1 MAGEV
6 KSEDNSEQ
14 EKFIML
20 VDVKMDLDEIDMST
34 EDDDRLNDN
43 SVKNDIQDK
52 ELLLPFMEL
61 DDTVNS
67 RKVLNEA
74 KDNIKG
80 NGKLLN
86 FIFKKTL

>member
-1 MAGEV
+1 
-6 KSEDNSEQ
+6 
-14 EKFIML
+14 ML

-61 DDTVNS
+61 DDTVI

-86 FIFKKTL
+86 FIFKKT

>member
-1 MAGEV
+1 
-6 KSEDNSEQ
+6 
-14 EKFIML
+14 ML

-43 SVKNDIQDK
+43 SGENEIQDK
-52 ELLLPFMEL
+52 ELLL

-74 KDNIKG
+74 KDDIKG

-86 FIFKKTL
+86 FYF

>member
-1 MAGEV
+1 
-6 KSEDNSEQ
+6 
-14 EKFIML
+14 ML

-34 EDDDRLNDN
+34 EDEDRLNDN
-43 SVKNDIQDK
+43 SGENEIQDK
-52 ELLLPFMEL
+52 ELLL

-86 FIFKKTL
+86 FIFKKT

>member
-1 MAGEV
+1 
-6 KSEDNSEQ
+6 
-14 EKFIML
+14 ML

-43 SVKNDIQDK
+43 SGENEIQDK
-52 ELLLPFMEL
+52 ELLL
-61 DDTVNS
+61 DDTVKS

-74 KDNIKG
+74 KDDIKG

-86 FIFKKTL
+86 FIFKKTY

>member
-1 MAGEV
+1 
-6 KSEDNSEQ
+6 
-14 EKFIML
+14 ML

-43 SVKNDIQDK
+43 SGENEIHNK
-52 ELLLPFMEL
+52 ELLL
-61 DDTVNS
+61 DDTVKS

-74 KDNIKG
+74 KDDIKG

-86 FIFKKTL
+86 FIFKKTY

>member
-1 MAGEV
+1 
-6 KSEDNSEQ
+6 
-14 EKFIML
+14 ML

-43 SVKNDIQDK
+43 SGENEIHNK
-52 ELLLPFMEL
+52 ELLL

-74 KDNIKG
+74 KDDIKG

-86 FIFKKTL
+86 FIFKKTY

>member
-1 MAGEV
+1 
-6 KSEDNSEQ
+6 
-14 EKFIML
+14 ML

-34 EDDDRLNDN
+34 EDEDRLNDN
-43 SVKNDIQDK
+43 SGENEIQDK
-52 ELLLPFMEL
+52 ELLL

-86 FIFKKTL
+86 FIFKKTY

>member
-1 MAGEV
+1 
-6 KSEDNSEQ
+6 
-14 EKFIML
+14 ML

-43 SVKNDIQDK
+43 SGENEIHNK
-52 ELLLPFMEL
+52 EMLL

-74 KDNIKG
+74 KDDIKG

-86 FIFKKTL
+86 FIFKKTY

>member
-1 MAGEV
+1 
-6 KSEDNSEQ
+6 
-14 EKFIML
+14 ML

-52 ELLLPFMEL
+52 ELLPPFMEL

-86 FIFKKTL
+86 FIFKKT

>member
-1 MAGEV
+1 
-6 KSEDNSEQ
+6 
-14 EKFIML
+14 ML

-43 SVKNDIQDK
+43 SGENEIQDK
-52 ELLLPFMEL
+52 ELLL

-74 KDNIKG
+74 KDDIKG

-86 FIFKKTL
+86 FIFKKTY

>member
-1 MAGEV
+1 
-6 KSEDNSEQ
+6 
-14 EKFIML
+14 ML

-34 EDDDRLNDN
+34 EDEDRLNDN
-43 SVKNDIQDK
+43 SGENEIQDK
-52 ELLLPFMEL
+52 ELLL